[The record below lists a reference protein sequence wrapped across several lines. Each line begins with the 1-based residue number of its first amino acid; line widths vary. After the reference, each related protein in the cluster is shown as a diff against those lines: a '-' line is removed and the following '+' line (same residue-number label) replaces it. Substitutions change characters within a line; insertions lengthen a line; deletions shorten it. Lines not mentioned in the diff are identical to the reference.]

1 MDSLNSKILTELQNN
16 ARITFAEI
24 GRRIGLSAPSVA
36 ERVQKLQDSGVIE
49 GYTTNLNLSKLG
61 LGIEAII
68 NLEISYNGYKKLMNN
83 IENIPEIYECLK
95 VTGKYCVII
104 KVAVK
109 DNSEL
114 DRVIDKI
121 SMYGQPQTS
130 IILSRYLNK
139 TITLS
144 KK

>member
-1 MDSLNSKILTELQNN
+1 MDDLNIKILKELQNN

-24 GRRIGLSAPSVA
+24 GRKIGLSAPSVA

-49 GYTTNLNLSKLG
+49 GYTTNLNLSSLG
-61 LGIEAII
+61 LGIESII
-68 NLEISYNGYKKLMNN
+68 NLEISFNGYKKLMSD
-83 IENIPEIYECLK
+83 IEKIPEIYECLK

-114 DRVIDKI
+114 DKVIDKI

-130 IILSRYLNK
+130 IILSRYVNK
-139 TITLS
+139 S
-144 KK
+144 VYVSEN